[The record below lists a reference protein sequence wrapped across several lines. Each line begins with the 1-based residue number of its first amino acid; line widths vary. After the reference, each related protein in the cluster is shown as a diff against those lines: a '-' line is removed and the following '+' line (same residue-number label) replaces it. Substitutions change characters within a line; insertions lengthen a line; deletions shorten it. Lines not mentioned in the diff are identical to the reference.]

1 MKQKKRDFGL
11 ILSLGLI
18 IAIGSY
24 WFVKEM
30 PVTGIDYYIDYLGE
44 KLMRMVP
51 QERDK
56 IELAAVYD
64 EFRNRVKDKNIDPKD
79 VKQVAAAIINLS
91 NSTDTL
97 TLKQAE
103 SLLNVA
109 LREFAVDSAII
120 FSPEGSEPD
129 KEKWEELN
137 ERLSAVKELEE
148 KLIESP
154 VVALRGP
161 GYRVDENLKIIIDTL
176 DIMTIIS
183 WDSLEKEVARE
194 IQAAEIEYKAG
205 VRQNIK
211 EKK

>member
-91 NSTDTL
+91 NSSDTL
-97 TLKQAE
+97 SLEQAE
-103 SLLNVA
+103 SLLNIA
-109 LREFAVDSAII
+109 LGVLPVDSTVA
-120 FSPEGSEPD
+120 FPVPEFEQELD
-129 KEKWEELN
+129 RWEELN
-137 ERLSAVKELEE
+137 EQLRAVKELEE

-154 VVALRGP
+154 VVAPREP